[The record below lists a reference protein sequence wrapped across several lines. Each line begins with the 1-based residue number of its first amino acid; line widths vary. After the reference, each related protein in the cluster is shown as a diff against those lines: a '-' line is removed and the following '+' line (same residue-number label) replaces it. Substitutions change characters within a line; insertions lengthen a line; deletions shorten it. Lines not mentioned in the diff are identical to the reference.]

1 VSGRIDEALEAG
13 RRGIALEPH
22 SANAQ
27 ASAAWSYAGVRRF
40 AEALPGFRKAV
51 LLEPNAPFPLWSL
64 AFAQQQTGA
73 LEEAIGTLQRAV
85 TVTQREHCF
94 EIALLGGAL
103 AAAGRVGEAR
113 SLLAE
118 LQERARREYVPPF
131 DRALLL
137 AALGEREEALS
148 ALEKAYEDRNGL
160 LWYRIHLP
168 TFDPLRDEPRWRA
181 LADKLASTAPLK
193 PGGGW

>member
-1 VSGRIDEALEAG
+1 
-13 RRGIALEPH
+13 
-22 SANAQ
+22 
-27 ASAAWSYAGVRRF
+27 
-40 AEALPGFRKAV
+40 FRKAV

-160 LWYRIHLP
+160 LWYRIH
-168 TFDPLRDEPRWRA
+168 
-181 LADKLASTAPLK
+181 
-193 PGGGW
+193 